1 MVIWIIVDRNE
12 KAILTRIISL
22 QNNVDWFLFT
32 SFIIIRLNYKTIQKI
47 PSMAESVFVL
57 S

>member
-1 MVIWIIVDRNE
+1 MVIWIIVDRRE